1 MGICVDSLVDRSDG
15 GAAHRRLRAG
25 NAWALVAIGG
35 AALLLGLAVYL
46 ADRDPARVALLP
58 DLRVF
63 GGRRWFGVLGQW
75 LPSFVHPFAFAL
87 FTAAA
92 LEPASRWRMW
102 ACVAWG
108 AVNVAAE
115 AGQHPA
121 VSGRVADAIHAQFGA
136 GGFADAVAGYFAR
149 GRFDPLDIAAAV
161 LGASAAALTLKALQ
175 PAAGARD
182 AT

>member
-1 MGICVDSLVDRSDG
+1 MGICVDGLVGRLDG
-15 GAAHRRLRAG
+15 GAVSRRAAG
-25 NAWALVAIGG
+25 GSAWTLAAIGG

-63 GGRRWFGVLGQW
+63 GERRWFGALGQW

-102 ACVAWG
+102 ACAAWG

-115 AGQHPA
+115 AGQHPS
-121 VSGRVADAIHAQFGA
+121 VGMRLADAIHAQFGA
-136 GGFADAVAGYFAR
+136 GGFADAIAGYFGR
-149 GRFDPLDIAAAV
+149 GRFDPLDLAAAV
-161 LGASAAALTLKALQ
+161 FGAIAAALTLKALQ
-175 PAAGARD
+175 PAAGAHD